1 MRFVGVTT
9 LTLAALSTGAWL
21 TEPVRGQSP
30 LPAVPHATLVA
41 APLLTLP
48 GEVDSNSPAVWD
60 FDDGQR
66 TLYVMTSFAGAPS
79 IAGGRSLEQMGRS
92 QAIGFLGVPRA
103 GVWMEAVV
111 SDEVDTWYGFYHN
124 EVPAVACGRADRAIA
139 RIGAAR
145 SFDRGRTWEDLG
157 IILEA
162 AADTIAC
169 RSSNRYVIGGVG
181 DLSVMLDATS
191 TNLYLFYSQYQSQ
204 PSAQGIAVARML
216 WADRDCPVGRIDV
229 WKQGAWDPARAR
241 WTAPGPADDGPRMNG
256 RTLKWEYPIGTPL
269 VAAGLA
275 WHDNDTLVD
284 AYWGPS
290 VHWNQGIQQ
299 YVMLLNRAKDENYA
313 QDGVYISFA
322 PRLDDPRL
330 WSPPQRLLTG
340 GKWYPQVIGL
350 TEGRGTD
357 KSASTV
363 ARLFISGRSEWYIN
377 FSRQAPVP

>member
-1 MRFVGVTT
+1 MHRIPLVV
-9 LTLAALSTGAWL
+9 LAALVVLMCHPQPATAQ
-21 TEPVRGQSP
+21 EP
-30 LPAVPHATLVA
+30 PAGPAPHATLIA

-48 GEVDSNSPAVWD
+48 GEVDSNSPAIWD
-60 FDDGQR
+60 FEDGRR
-66 TLYVMTSFAGAPS
+66 TLYVMTSFAGAPH
-79 IAGGRSLEQMGRS
+79 IAEGRSLDQLGKTE
-92 QAIGFLGVPRA
+92 AIEFSGVPRA
-103 GVWMEAVV
+103 GMWMEAVI

-124 EVPAVACGRADRAIA
+124 EVPALACGRADRAIA

-157 IILEA
+157 IVLEA
-162 AADTIAC
+162 AADSVAC

-181 DLSVMLDATS
+181 DLSVLLDATS
-191 TNLYLFYSQYQSQ
+191 TNLYIFYSQYQAQ
-204 PSAQGIAVARML
+204 PSAQGVAVARLL
-216 WADRDCPVGRIDV
+216 WADRDCPVGRVDV
-229 WKQGAWDPARAR
+229 WKQGLWEPARAR
-241 WTAPGPADDGPRMNG
+241 WGAPSEDGSRFNG
-256 RTLKWEYPIGTPL
+256 RSLKWEYPVGTPL
-269 VAAGLA
+269 VAAGMA

-299 YVMLLNRAKDENYA
+299 YVMLLNRAKDENYT
-313 QDGVYISFA
+313 QEGIYISFA

-330 WSPPQRLLTG
+330 WSPPQRLLTI

-363 ARLFISGRSEWYIN
+363 ARLFVSGRSEWFIN
-377 FSRQAPVP
+377 FSRQATVP